1 MHVIK
6 KLNNNAA
13 VCIVSNGEELIAL
26 GKGIG
31 FPKTPYE
38 LTDLS
43 QISQTFYSVNPA
55 NYNVLKEI
63 PEEIIEVS
71 AEIVSYAKSTL
82 NKDFSPSLFITL
94 ADHINFAIIR
104 QKNYRSMKLKFS
116 YEVEQFY
123 PQETKVAQWAV
134 HRIEKKL
141 NVYLPESEIT
151 AITMHFINAEEEAV
165 VTDTKLN
172 QDTTIDAI
180 SRDIEDYFGISLDR
194 KSFSYQRFVSH
205 LRFLLSRLESN
216 EQFVE
221 ADLYPV
227 LKETYPKATEC
238 VRLISHRLAGY
249 TQMELTDSEK
259 SYLIIHLQRILDS
272 QKRMGSM
279 ESKG

>member
-1 MHVIK
+1 M
-6 KLNNNAA
+6 
-13 VCIVSNGEELIAL
+13 IVSGL
-26 GKGIG
+26 
-31 FPKTPYE
+31 
-38 LTDLS
+38 
-43 QISQTFYSVNPA
+43 
-55 NYNVLKEI
+55 
-63 PEEIIEVS
+63 
-71 AEIVSYAKSTL
+71 
-82 NKDFSPSLFITL
+82 
-94 ADHINFAIIR
+94 
-104 QKNYRSMKLKFS
+104 
-116 YEVEQFY
+116 
-123 PQETKVAQWAV
+123 
-134 HRIEKKL
+134 
-141 NVYLPESEIT
+141 
-151 AITMHFINAEEEAV
+151 
-165 VTDTKLN
+165 
-172 QDTTIDAI
+172 IDAI

-249 TQMELTDSEK
+249 TQMELKDSEK